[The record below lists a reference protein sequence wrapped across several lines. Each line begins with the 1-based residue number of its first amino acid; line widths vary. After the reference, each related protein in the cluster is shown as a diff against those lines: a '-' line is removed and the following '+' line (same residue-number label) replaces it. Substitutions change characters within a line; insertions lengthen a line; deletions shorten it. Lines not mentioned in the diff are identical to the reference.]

1 MIRRPPRS
9 TRTVTHLPDTT
20 LVRSKPISI
29 IDLSGIPSEVINVV
43 VSVIARM
50 TLDIALWSE
59 RQMPILLVCEEAHR
73 YAPQNS
79 VLGFEPAKRA
89 LSRIAKEGRK
99 YGLSLC
105 VITQRPPELE
115 AGLLS
120 QCNTIFA
127 LRMTRQKDQA

>member
-79 VLGFEPAKRA
+79 DLGFEPAKSA
-89 LSRIAKEGRK
+89 LWRIATEGRK
-99 YGLSLC
+99 EGLSRW
-105 VITQRPPELE
+105 VVTPRSQELA
-115 AGLLS
+115 AGLDRTS
-120 QCNTIFA
+120 VGWGEIVA
-127 LRMTRQKDQA
+127 VSVMEG